1 MALTLSAQ
9 SSAHSAKTK
18 YRNRV
23 VTDVAA
29 ENLLPGVMERRARA
43 RVELRGRARR
53 AAHGQPQ
60 IRRARVDRDGQ
71 CLRRRADLQRAVVR
85 RVHHAALD
93 PVRERQGVRVRGLH
107 VREADDGVVAWRRV
121 RPREDACGRG
131 EQRGLG
137 ALVEELDD
145 GRVVERGVPGV
156 GVCVWVEADAVQDL
170 GGFGVLGLDVSQ
182 LQSLCGMV

>member
-1 MALTLSAQ
+1 M
-9 SSAHSAKTK
+9 
-18 YRNRV
+18 

-29 ENLLPGVMERRARA
+29 ENLLPGVLERRARA
-43 RVELRGRARR
+43 RVELRARARR
-53 AAHGQPQ
+53 AAHRQPQ

-85 RVHHAALD
+85 RVQHAALD
-93 PVRERQGVRVRGLH
+93 PVRQRQGVRVRRLH
-107 VREADDGVVAWRRV
+107 VREADDGVVPGRRC
-121 RPREDACGRG
+121 RIGGGAREDARGRG

-170 GGFGVLGLDVSQ
+170 GGFGVLGLDVPQ